1 MTSRLFHLCM
11 VVSVI
16 GGLDLLR
23 IKKFKRN
30 IIQVH
35 FWSSTPTPTS
45 FHGKRAFLQRQDW
58 IVTIDQLNSQEW
70 EWKQT
75 LEKHK
80 EAIKNG
86 QPRDVGQH

>member
-35 FWSSTPTPTS
+35 FWSSTPAPTS